1 MKHVVADCSL
11 VLNTNMGVDEGFR
24 SDTLWWHL
32 GGSSGAVNP
41 VCARTELFLQS
52 ARQVLAT
59 LLNPTEALRAGTGH
73 SP

>member
-1 MKHVVADCSL
+1 MKHVIADCSL
-11 VLNTNMGVDEGFR
+11 VLSTNVGGHEGFR

-41 VCARTELFLQS
+41 VCARTELFLQG
-52 ARQVLAT
+52 ARQVLAI